1 SSFFC
6 QAEDGIRDATVTGVQ
21 TCALPISIEGRF
33 CVMTVPMQELV
44 IVNLVRPAARAGCA
58 MIHLNDLLHSQEV
71 QSAPGAAPT
80 LSFQQPA
87 DPSWD
92 FGMCLEPLGPIQ
104 QIPVVGAGGA
114 LDLRMPLDRN
124 TRVA

>member
-1 SSFFC
+1 
-6 QAEDGIRDATVTGVQ
+6 
-21 TCALPISIEGRF
+21 
-33 CVMTVPMQELV
+33 
-44 IVNLVRPAARAGCA
+44 VNLVRPAARAGCA

-124 TRVA
+124 TRVARQLGAGLAVFEDPLA

>member
-1 SSFFC
+1 
-6 QAEDGIRDATVTGVQ
+6 
-21 TCALPISIEGRF
+21 
-33 CVMTVPMQELV
+33 MTVPMQELV

-58 MIHLNDLLHSQEV
+58 MIHLNDLLHSQEE

-124 TRVA
+124 TRVARQLGAGLAVFEDPLA

>member
-1 SSFFC
+1 
-6 QAEDGIRDATVTGVQ
+6 
-21 TCALPISIEGRF
+21 
-33 CVMTVPMQELV
+33 MTVPMQELV

-92 FGMCLEPLGPIQ
+92 FGMCLEPQAQYSRFPS
-104 QIPVVGAGGA
+104 
-114 LDLRMPLDRN
+114 
-124 TRVA
+124 